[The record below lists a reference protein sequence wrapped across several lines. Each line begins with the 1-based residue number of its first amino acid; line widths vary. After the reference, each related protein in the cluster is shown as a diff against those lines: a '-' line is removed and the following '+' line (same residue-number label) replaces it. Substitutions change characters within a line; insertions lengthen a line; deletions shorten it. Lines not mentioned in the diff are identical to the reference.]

1 MCSPLIWKWYLLTFF
16 PGLLN
21 KTIFVLSELIVIL
34 LEEQYSCSLDRD
46 LCKPSAVWETIIQSS
61 AYNRQSIAR
70 PSRYTGSFT
79 VSNCSGRS

>member
-1 MCSPLIWKWYLLTFF
+1 MKVESAELF

-21 KTIFVLSELIVIL
+21 KPIFVLSELIVKL
-34 LEEQYSCSLDRD
+34 LNEQYSCSLDKN
-46 LCKPSAVWETIIQSS
+46 LCKPSAVWELIVKSS

-70 PSRYTGSFT
+70 PSRHTGSFT